1 MGAWTCT
8 SRGRNYHQTYTQSVL
23 RLLTSLKISYQA
35 ARKQA
40 EPYTKIVEEL
50 PQMRRETVQF
60 VLQAVSEGREW
71 RVTQSRLAPM
81 SW

>member
-1 MGAWTCT
+1 VGARTCT
-8 SRGRNYHQTYTQSVL
+8 SRGRNYHQTYIPSVL
-23 RLLTSLKISYQA
+23 RLLTPLKISYQA

-50 PQMRRETVQF
+50 PQMRQETVQF
-60 VLQAVSEGREW
+60 VPQAVSEGREW

-81 SW
+81 CW